1 MEQRRNFSILGPLLL
16 VGVGVILLL
25 NNLGMASISI
35 WEVLLRLWPILLV
48 GAGLD
53 ILIGR
58 RSLIG
63 SILVTLLV
71 IGMFV
76 GGIWWMNSS
85 TGQIVPSQAFSE
97 PLKNATSA
105 EISVD
110 FPVGELTITGGAQTA
125 QLLEAN
131 AAVPKNENI
140 LKSTT
145 MDGSRAVTDIS
156 TRGDFQVSTSGS
168 LRNRRLDLKLNPT
181 LPIALTAD
189 MGVGETV
196 IDLTKI
202 QATELNV
209 NNGVGTITLT
219 LPEKGN
225 MEITMDNGVGEMI
238 IYVPE
243 GAAVQIVTE
252 DRLGGTQVSADLT
265 RENSTYTSSNYETSA
280 NRIRVITSGGIG
292 SLRILPAP

>member
-63 SILVTLLV
+63 SILVTILV
-71 IGMFV
+71 IGMFI

-85 TGQIVPSQAFSE
+85 TGQVVPSQAFSE
-97 PLKNATSA
+97 PLKNAASS

-110 FPVGELTITGGAQTA
+110 FPVGELTIAGGAQTN

-131 AAVPKNENI
+131 AAVPKSENI
-140 LKSTT
+140 LKNTT
-145 MDGSRAVTDIS
+145 MDGNHAVTSIS

-168 LRNRRLDLKLNPT
+168 LRNRRLDLKLNSKVPV
-181 LPIALTAD
+181 ALSSD

-196 IDLTKI
+196 IDLSQT
-202 QATELNV
+202 QATSLNV

-219 LPEKGN
+219 LPETGD
-225 MEITMDNGVGEMI
+225 MEITLDNGIGEMI

-252 DRLGGTQVSADLT
+252 DRLGGTQVSADLVH
-265 RENSTYTSSNYETSA
+265 ENNTYTSSNYDTSTH
-280 NRIRVITSGGIG
+280 RIRIVTSGGIG